1 LSGFNECATCSELLD
16 AVRHA
21 THRHIEALGRLQS
34 AAINQ
39 ETELAEAL
47 AIVVRETRA
56 ERERRTAAYRTHRDM
71 HRVERSGMTA

>member
-1 LSGFNECATCSELLD
+1 MPGFDGCATCSDLLD

-21 THRHIEALGRLQS
+21 TQRHIEALSRLQS

-39 ETELAEAL
+39 EIELAEAL

-71 HRVERSGMTA
+71 HRVARSGMTA